1 MPQTETAAY
10 NLEDFAAREPRERLR
25 VAEKTKKR
33 GLARINLK
41 IVKIVAFASIF
52 VALVCSVLDSQRTVT
67 ELTAKI
73 AKGESALFDLQS
85 EYAYLNNEMEMRT
98 SLKNVE
104 QYAQSQL
111 GLVKLDQSQITYVER
126 KNDEV
131 IVLPETNLQKLMT
144 TVTTEALS
152 FMEYL
157 AP

>member
-10 NLEDFAAREPRERLR
+10 NLGGLAAREPRERLR

-73 AKGESALFDLQS
+73 AKGRK
-85 EYAYLNNEMEMRT
+85 RT
-98 SLKNVE
+98 V
-104 QYAQSQL
+104 
-111 GLVKLDQSQITYVER
+111 
-126 KNDEV
+126 
-131 IVLPETNLQKLMT
+131 
-144 TVTTEALS
+144 
-152 FMEYL
+152 
-157 AP
+157 

>member
-1 MPQTETAAY
+1 MSQQEVAAY

-33 GLARINLK
+33 GLARINLNT
-41 IVKIVAFASIF
+41 VKIVAFASIF

-73 AKGESALFDLQS
+73 AQGENALFDLQS

-104 QYAQSQL
+104 QYAQAQL
-111 GLVKLDQSQITYVER
+111 GLVKLDKSQITYVER

-131 IVLPETNLQKLMT
+131 IVRPETNLQKLMT

>member
-1 MPQTETAAY
+1 MSQQEVAAY

-33 GLARINLK
+33 GFARINLNT
-41 IVKIVAFASIF
+41 VKIVAFASIF

-73 AKGESALFDLQS
+73 AQGENALFDLQS

-104 QYAQSQL
+104 QYAQAQL
-111 GLVKLDQSQITYVER
+111 GLVKLDKSQITYVER

-131 IVLPETNLQKLMT
+131 IVRPETNLQKLMT